1 MSVDLS
7 FCKSPNYHMHQ
18 LMVHSYD
25 VDCNKRLTITSLFNY
40 FQEIAWEHAGILR
53 FGLEDLSKNNQF
65 WVLSRVRVEIE
76 RLPLWTENITLITYP
91 RGVDGLFALR
101 DYEMY
106 DSKGERIIS
115 ASSSWIV
122 LNAQNHRPVKLTG
135 QDLDLYSNERSAIT
149 VNASKIQDVN
159 QPPFMEEHFSVKIGD
174 IDVNNHVNN
183 TRYIDWAYNAFSFE
197 HYMTKSPKVVEVNFL
212 AEGKQGNQIKLELFR
227 ITDEESVVCVKR
239 EDDLKDLCRIL
250 IKWEEIE

>member
-1 MSVDLS
+1 MSLDLTI
-7 FCKSPNYHMHQ
+7 FKSPNYHIHQ
-18 LMVHSYD
+18 IMVHSYD
-25 VDCNKRLTITSLFNY
+25 VDLNKRLTITSLFNY

-53 FGLEDLSKNNQF
+53 FGIDDLSKNNQF

-122 LNAQNHRPVKLTG
+122 LSAENRRPVKLVG
-135 QDLDLYSNERSAIT
+135 RDLEVFLNERSALAVNSTKIKEVETPPLIT
-149 VNASKIQDVN
+149 ENFK
-159 QPPFMEEHFSVKIGD
+159 VKIGD

-183 TRYIDWAYNAFSFE
+183 ARYIDWAYNAFSFD
-197 HYMTKSPKVVEVNFL
+197 HYKRYAPKLLEVNFL
-212 AEGKQGNQIKLELFR
+212 AEGLSEDNIKLEVFKLA
-227 ITDEESVVCVKR
+227 DDESVINIKR
-239 EDDLKDLCRIL
+239 TDDLKDLSRIF
-250 IKWEEIE
+250 IKWQSRD